1 MSKAY
6 AILRNTTAQTVADGG
21 AVNPGAAVHGF
32 GCACGGRAIQVNG
45 NGILLRESGYY
56 EIIVGATVTDSD
68 AGNVTMSVLQDG
80 NVVGSGSTV
89 IAAAADPGMIAF
101 PAGVKVN
108 CNAVITI
115 EVTASTGSPTVSAIY
130 TTVKK
135 V

>member
-56 EIIVGATVTDSD
+56 EIIVGATVTDAE
-68 AGNVTMSVLQDG
+68 AGNVTLSVLQDG
-80 NVVGSGSTV
+80 NAVAAGSTAV
-89 IAAAADPGMIAF
+89 AAGAPAMIAF

-115 EVTASTGSPTVSAIY
+115 EAAASTGSPTVSAIY